1 MKKSPIYIAI
11 ADDHAMFRKGVITQL
26 QPYKHIQFIHEAAD
40 GQELIEQL
48 SSVQRLPDICL
59 LDISMKPMNGYETAN
74 AIRDKWPKMK
84 TIALT
89 MLDDEYC
96 IINMLRNGA
105 RSYITKG
112 QDADALLK
120 AIEGVYTHGFYH
132 EDIDAEILSKAMQG
146 ESVYPPLIDRERE
159 FLPYCCSD
167 LSYREIADKMNAS
180 QRTVE
185 GYRDSLCKKFNV
197 KTRTGLASFALFTGL
212 VTEKAPA

>member
-11 ADDHAMFRKGVITQL
+11 ADDHAIFRKGVITQL
-26 QPYKHIQFIHEAAD
+26 QPYKHLQFILEATE

-48 SSVQRLPDICL
+48 SSAQQLPDICI

-105 RSYITKG
+105 RGYITKG
-112 QDADALLK
+112 QDTATLLK
-120 AIEGVYTHGFYH
+120 AIEQVYTHGFYH
-132 EDIDAEILSKAMQG
+132 DDIDGEILSKALQG
-146 ESVYPPLIDRERE
+146 DSVYPQLTDREHE
-159 FLPYCCSD
+159 FLYYCCSD
-167 LSYREIADKMNAS
+167 LSYREIGDKMNAS
-180 QRTVE
+180 TRTVE
-185 GYRDSLCKKFNV
+185 GYRDSLCKKFNA
-197 KTRTGLASFALFTGL
+197 KTRTGLVSFALFTGL
-212 VTEKAPA
+212 VTDRVLA